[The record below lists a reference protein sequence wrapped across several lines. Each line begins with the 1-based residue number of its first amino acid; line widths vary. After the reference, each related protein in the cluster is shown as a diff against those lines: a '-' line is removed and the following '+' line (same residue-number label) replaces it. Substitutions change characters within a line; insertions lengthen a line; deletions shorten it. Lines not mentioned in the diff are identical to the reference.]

1 MTLSFAI
8 LACLVLAAKADAKV
22 CGDLTGVQCRASAV
36 FDLFRSGYLLAT
48 TGKAPKY
55 AAPPYIKRVSGFG
68 PGYVRLFFQTDSYQE
83 TCAIRLT
90 GRLDNFVVSCRS
102 DPSTLHTLRVPF
114 ADYKNCYVVQHGKYN
129 SDFTQCRILQ
139 RPSNAIGKPQN
150 RNTPFSALL
159 NR

>member
-1 MTLSFAI
+1 MDADISAI
-8 LACLVLAAKADAKV
+8 IADQPKK
-22 CGDLTGVQCRASAV
+22 CQV

-68 PGYVRLFFQTDSYQE
+68 PGYVRLFFQTDRTIVLYTSLEMLFHAKYV
-83 TCAIRLT
+83 CLP
-90 GRLDNFVVSCRS
+90 

-129 SDFTQCRILQ
+129 SDFHPWGFGQEQQMQEIQQQLVE
-139 RPSNAIGKPQN
+139 
-150 RNTPFSALL
+150 
-159 NR
+159 